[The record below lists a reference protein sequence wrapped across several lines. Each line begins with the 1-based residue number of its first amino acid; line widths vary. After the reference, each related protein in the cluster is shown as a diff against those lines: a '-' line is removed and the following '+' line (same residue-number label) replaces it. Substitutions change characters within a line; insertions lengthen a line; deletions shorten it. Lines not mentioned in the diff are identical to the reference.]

1 MTLLDAARAAIV
13 SGTLSITVDPR
24 DVLALAEQVARLEA
38 RIEEMRRRYEPTM
51 QEQIEDM
58 DDRAYACWG

>member
-1 MTLLDAARAAIV
+1 
-13 SGTLSITVDPR
+13 LSITVDPR